1 MKPHPSGTMQDK
13 SGSSAQD
20 TPSRLGLIGYPV
32 AHSLSPAIFR
42 EYFADRPDILE
53 HYSYSLIECDNF
65 EDAYAAFLKDFT
77 AVNVT
82 APFKENAFRRADRHD
97 YSALRCQASNLLVK
111 TGQTDGRQEIT
122 AYNTDFK
129 AVGQI
134 IRDTYGDASGRKALV
149 IGCGGAGKAAIAA
162 ALESGMTA
170 SAYNRTARRA
180 AEYAEHLGSYDP
192 KGCGTFKITEASD
205 LETAVME
212 ADMVICTLPEPA
224 SALQCL
230 LTGHPD
236 IFTGKTILE
245 ASYGSP
251 LLSTVPCFRYIPG
264 LTWLRLQ
271 AIATYRT
278 VMISP
283 DRQPSRQDGAGD
295 CGQTNG

>member
-1 MKPHPSGTMQDK
+1 MQDK
-13 SGSSAQD
+13 SG
-20 TPSRLGLIGYPV
+20 PSEHNAPVRLGLIGHPIG
-32 AHSLSPAIFR
+32 HSLSPAIFR

-53 HYSYSLIECDNF
+53 RYSYSLIECDNF
-65 EDAYAAFLKDFT
+65 EDACAAFLKDFA

-82 APFKENAFRRADRHD
+82 APFKENAFRRAERHD

-111 TGQTDGRQEIT
+111 TGLTDGRPAIT

-129 AVGQI
+129 AVVQI

-162 ALESGMTA
+162 ALEAGMTA
-170 SAYNRTARRA
+170 SAYNRTAGRA

-192 KGCGTFKITEASD
+192 KGCGTFQVTEASG
-205 LETAVME
+205 LETALRE

-230 LTGHPD
+230 LTAHPD

-245 ASYGSP
+245 ASYSSP
-251 LLSTVPCFRYIPG
+251 LLSTVPCARYIPG

-283 DRQPSRQDGAGD
+283 DLQPSRQDGAGD
-295 CGQTNG
+295 CGRRNG